1 MELKTL
7 NQIYYSPTGTSK
19 KIISTIAHELAYNTN
34 HEYDLTKHSLS
45 SEIEIPKDCLT
56 LMAMPVYAG
65 RIPENVIS
73 NIQNF
78 SSKGSPIVLI
88 VVYGN
93 RDFDDA
99 MLELK
104 EIVQDRGFKVIA
116 AAAFIGEHSFATK
129 EMPIAIGRPDINDIK
144 KCASF
149 AQLLTDKINTTKQ
162 LSHIEDIQVRGNY
175 PYRVRKPH
183 PIDIVPTTNLEQCNQ
198 CGFCVEVCP
207 TNAITIQENIIT
219 NGELCTWCCACVKAC
234 PNEARIF
241 DNSALNTIRETL
253 YNNCSERKEPE
264 IFI

>member
-1 MELKTL
+1 MEIKTL

-19 KIISTIAHELAYNTN
+19 KIINTIARELAYNTN
-34 HEYDLTKHSLS
+34 HEYDLTKHTLS

-65 RIPENVIS
+65 RIPENIIS
-73 NIQNF
+73 TIQKF

-104 EIVQDRGFKVIA
+104 EIVQERGFKVIA

-129 EMPIAIGRPDINDIK
+129 EMPIAMERPDNQDLN
-144 KCASF
+144 KCVSF
-149 AQLLTDKINTTKQ
+149 AQLLSEKINHTEN
-162 LSHIEDIQVRGNY
+162 LSQITDIKIRGNF

-183 PIDIVPTTNLEQCNQ
+183 PVAIVPTTNIDRCDQ
-198 CGFCVEVCP
+198 CGVCTKVCP
-207 TNAITIQENIIT
+207 TGAITIQENIIT

-241 DNSALNTIRETL
+241 DNSTLNTIRETL

-264 IFI
+264 FFL